1 MTTHTPLQNPSD
13 ATANL
18 PPSAGLRVSHTGLCV
33 SDLQRSLR
41 FYVDGLGFELAE
53 TYTAG
58 NEVAA
63 AAEIT
68 TDSKMT
74 SQMIVKDGLKL
85 ELLWWAEPGSNGTPS
100 TARNQLGLTH
110 LSFSVDDISAAE
122 TRLVALGATVV
133 ESTRTHVEAASIAV
147 DLLFLTD
154 PDGTRIELVKWD
166 LG

>member
-1 MTTHTPLQNPSD
+1 MTAPTAAHDSSD
-13 ATANL
+13 APVTL
-18 PPSAGLRVSHTGLCV
+18 PPLEGLRVSHTGLCV

-41 FYVDGLGFELAE
+41 FYVEGLGFEIAE

-68 TDSKMT
+68 AEAKMT
-74 SQMIVKDGLKL
+74 SQMVVKDGVKL
-85 ELLWWAEPGSNGTPS
+85 ELLWWVEPGSNGTPS
-100 TARNQLGLTH
+100 TQRNQLGLTH
-110 LSFSVDDISAAE
+110 LSFAVDDITAAE
-122 TRLVALGATVV
+122 VRLVGLGATVI
-133 ESTRTHVEAASIAV
+133 ESTRTHVETGSISV

-166 LG
+166 MG

>member
-1 MTTHTPLQNPSD
+1 MAAPTPLHDSSD
-13 ATANL
+13 APTNRSPL
-18 PPSAGLRVSHTGLCV
+18 EGLRVSHTGLCV

-41 FYVDGLGFELAE
+41 FYVDGLGFEVAE

-58 NEVAA
+58 NEIAA

-68 TDSKMT
+68 ADAKMT

-85 ELLWWAEPGSNGTPS
+85 ELLWWIEPGSGGTPS
-100 TARNQLGLTH
+100 TKRNQLGLTH
-110 LSFSVDDISAAE
+110 LSFAVDDIAAAE
-122 TRLVALGATVV
+122 ARLVGLGATVV
-133 ESTRTHVEAASIAV
+133 ESTRTHVEAASITV

-166 LG
+166 MG